1 LGPEK
6 KMKFLLAFARLID
19 GVTDVFATIA
29 KWAVLLCSLISAG
42 NAVMRYT
49 FDYSSNAWLEI
60 QWYLF
65 GACVMMGAA
74 QVLRVN
80 EHVRVDVIYG
90 TLKSRSRVYIDLFG
104 LTFFLMPAMLLFL
117 YLSWPLFVGMLIS
130 QEGSPNTGG
139 LIRWPAMMMLPLGF
153 ALMSLQ
159 GISEMIKRVGWLTNR
174 YEMDLHYERPLQ

>member
-1 LGPEK
+1 
-6 KMKFLLAFARLID
+6 MKFLLRIARLID

-29 KWAVLLCSLISAG
+29 KWSVLLCSLISAG

-65 GACVMMGAA
+65 AGCVMMGAA

-117 YLSWPLFVGMLIS
+117 YLSWPSFVGMLLS

-159 GISEMIKRVGWLTNR
+159 GISEIIKRVGWLTHR